1 MKHSRRAC
9 GVKRDPEMVTAAA
22 EIDTLDYM
30 YVVLLVGLDHCGN
43 MGTSG
48 SR

>member
-1 MKHSRRAC
+1 
-9 GVKRDPEMVTAAA
+9 MVTAAA
-22 EIDTLDYM
+22 EIDTLD